1 MSHRR
6 IGQQPYPRDT
16 FGLASAKLFPKLDP
30 PLTLESVRNAIRR
43 AFDKTKKTKRGLERE
58 FPDSPKKLIETC
70 LQHLKER
77 NNPLGISFYC
87 GLNASEIFTMDA
99 VPHEMQRH
107 RMIMG
112 VFYQYLIIELMREA
126 SKAPGSHII
135 SASDGDREG
144 DVKADVQTPDFGH
157 EIRFIGNVLRVTCG

>member
-1 MSHRR
+1 
-6 IGQQPYPRDT
+6 
-16 FGLASAKLFPKLDP
+16 
-30 PLTLESVRNAIRR
+30 
-43 AFDKTKKTKRGLERE
+43 
-58 FPDSPKKLIETC
+58 
-70 LQHLKER
+70 
-77 NNPLGISFYC
+77 
-87 GLNASEIFTMDA
+87 MDA

-144 DVKADVQTPDFGH
+144 DMKADVQTPDFG
-157 EIRFIGNVLRVTCG
+157 LRLYMSAEVEGHGGWSRSPGCHC